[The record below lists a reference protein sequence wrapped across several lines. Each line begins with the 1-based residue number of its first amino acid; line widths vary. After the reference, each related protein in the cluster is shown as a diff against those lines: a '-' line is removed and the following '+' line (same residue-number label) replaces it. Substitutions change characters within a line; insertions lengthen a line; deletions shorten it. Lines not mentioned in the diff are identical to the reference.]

1 MDPDPDQQGFLTI
14 LKVFQLSVNTTK
26 SGQVM
31 VGNATV
37 VEPDIIASNGV
48 IHGIGKVLI
57 PSGV

>member
-1 MDPDPDQQGFLTI
+1 
-14 LKVFQLSVNTTK
+14 
-26 SGQVM
+26 M